1 MSSSQDLELEWKGS
15 WRYDY
20 ICEQRFMG
28 DRRELEIII
37 LNPNSGKKLKVK
49 RERLRRKE
57 GREER
62 TE

>member
-1 MSSSQDLELEWKGS
+1 
-15 WRYDY
+15 
-20 ICEQRFMG
+20 MG